1 MTMEVMTMEKVTR
14 CPPKSPREV
23 TGCPPKSPMGPTVTM
38 EPVSEAESVV
48 AGVITIVAIW
58 GVGIVVTVRIS
69 VARAN
74 GVAVTGATT
83 QACGYCPK
91 H

>member
-1 MTMEVMTMEKVTR
+1 MTMEVMTRE
-14 CPPKSPREV
+14 EV
-23 TGCPPKSPMGPTVTM
+23 TGCPPKSPMGPMVTA
-38 EPVSEAESVV
+38 EPGSIAESVV

-58 GVGIVVTVRIS
+58 GVRILVTVGIS

-83 QACGYCPK
+83 HASGHCPGQ
-91 H
+91 